1 MELLIHVIIG
11 ASKYAQNKA
20 KRNIMIENRGEP
32 VAEDTASEWAIISG
46 VRETTQNHMLL
57 TKSKETAC
65 AELCQLDVLVQEEP
79 KSNNK
84 SKIYQEFKDQLGR
97 SQEGWYETSPLWK
110 TNSDDLSANK
120 AGSLARLSVLLRKL
134 K

>member
-1 MELLIHVIIG
+1 MGNYIC
-11 ASKYAQNKA
+11 
-20 KRNIMIENRGEP
+20 
-32 VAEDTASEWAIISG
+32 

-57 TKSKETAC
+57 TKSKEAAC

-84 SKIYQEFKDQLGR
+84 RKIYQEFKDQLGR